1 MPDIA
6 ELPPPSATPMGRA
19 MAVAREQAGVLSR
32 VQLYGLGV
40 TRSQVR
46 AHLAARRWRR
56 CLSQSVAVATGPLT
70 EEARRW
76 VAVFE
81 AGPRA
86 FLDGSAALVA
96 AGLDGFTPETIRV
109 SVPRGAR
116 VRRAPGLNIRQTRRW
131 QADDVVT
138 TAGPPRSRPE
148 VAAVRAAIWAVSDK
162 QAGLLLTM
170 PVQQGIVNVERLV
183 VELVRIRRDKRRQ
196 LLADLL
202 LDLAGGVRSIGEL
215 EFAEECRGRGLPE
228 PSRQALR
235 RGRDGRHYLD
245 ALWEA
250 YGVAV
255 EVDGLHHVAAPSV
268 VADALRQNDL
278 SLQGMTV
285 LRLPLL
291 GLRVAPDD
299 FFAQIERALVAGGW
313 SPLGASA

>member
-1 MPDIA
+1 MDRTV
-6 ELPPPSATPMGRA
+6 ELAKG
-19 MAVAREQAGVLSR
+19 QAGVVSR
-32 VQLYGLGV
+32 RQLYALGV

-46 AHLAARRWRR
+46 AQLAARRWRR

-96 AGLDGFTPETIRV
+96 AGLAGFSPESLRV

-116 VRRAPGLNIRQTRRW
+116 VRRATGLNIRQTRRW

-162 QAGLLLTM
+162 QAALLLTM
-170 PVQQGIVNVERLV
+170 AVQQGIVSVDRLV
-183 VELVRIRRDKRRQ
+183 VELVRIRRDRRRE
-196 LLADLL
+196 LLADVLL
-202 LDLAGGVRSIGEL
+202 ELAGGVRSMGEL
-215 EFAEECRGRGLPE
+215 EFAAACRDRGLPE
-228 PSRQALR
+228 PTRQAVR
-235 RGRDGRHYLD
+235 SSRDGRRYLD
-245 ALWEA
+245 ALWEP

-255 EVDGLHHVAAPSV
+255 EIDGIQHLAAPAV

-291 GLRVAPDD
+291 GLRVAPDE
-299 FFAQIERALVAGGW
+299 FFTQIERALVAGGW
-313 SPLGASA
+313 SRLGASA